1 MSMILILTDE
11 LDALD
16 SDRLIR
22 LRDLGVTNVTL
33 LEEASTAGILIQ
45 GWAFERTSAGEVVE
59 LLAAGRTGVRVLQ
72 PVMQASVSE
81 WAVPKVPSADSGT
94 PETEER

>member
-16 SDRLIR
+16 SDSLIR
-22 LRDLGVTNVTL
+22 LGDLGVTNVTL

-45 GWAFERTSAGEVVE
+45 GWAFERTSAREVVE
-59 LLAAGRTGVRVLQ
+59 LLTAGRSGVRVLQ
-72 PVMQASVSE
+72 PVMQVSVSE
-81 WAVPKVPSADSGT
+81 WAVPIVPPADTRT
-94 PETEER
+94 PEMEGR